1 MQKTTI
7 SQGLKPGKE
16 TGKIANAASGASS
29 FTVFS
34 NQKIPH
40 GRRYGL

>member
-1 MQKTTI
+1 MEKTPI
-7 SQGLKPGKE
+7 SRGLKPGKE
-16 TGKIANAASGASS
+16 TGKIANTASGTSS

-40 GRRYGL
+40 GRR